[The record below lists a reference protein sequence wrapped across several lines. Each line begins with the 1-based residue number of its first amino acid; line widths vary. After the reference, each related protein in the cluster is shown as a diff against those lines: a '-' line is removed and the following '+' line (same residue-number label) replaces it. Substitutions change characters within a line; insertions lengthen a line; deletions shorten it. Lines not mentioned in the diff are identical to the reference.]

1 MSLEGQ
7 QTAVTSERRRPATS
21 ERKGQTRKA
30 APKVVVLPQTLTVK
44 RLAEL
49 TRISPIDAIKQLMR
63 NGIMASMNQVIDFE
77 VATLVTSAFGVRVKP
92 EEGGAAAP
100 SASVLLESFDGE
112 IDSSKLV
119 VRSPVV
125 TILGHVDHGKTTL
138 LDTIRRSRVT
148 DSEVGGITQHI
159 GAYQVVYN
167 DREITFLDTPGHEAF
182 TAIRARGA
190 RVTDIAVLVV
200 AADDGMMPQTIE
212 ALDHA
217 KAANVP
223 VVVAINKMDR
233 PDADSDKVK
242 RQLAEQ
248 GLVVEEWGGDVIATP
263 ISAIQGDGIDD
274 LLENILVVSEISE
287 LKADPDRRASGVVIE
302 AKLDKSR
309 GALATVLVQNGT
321 LRVGDPTIAGTSWG
335 RIKAMTNDSG
345 RRVKEAAPSV
355 PVEVMGF
362 DSLPE
367 AGDVF
372 QVLPDERTV
381 RGIVVQRLREKESES
396 SGARAL
402 TLEEIYTRVKTGE
415 VKELNLV
422 IKGDVQGSIEAVC
435 SALERLENDR
445 VKVSILHA
453 GSGTITE
460 TDVLLASAS
469 KAIIIGFSTTT
480 QQGVER
486 LAEREGVEIR
496 HYNII
501 YRLIEDVEKALKGI
515 LESTY
520 TEVVQGHAAVRVIFS
535 VGRRNRIAGCMVSD
549 GRLTRGANVRV
560 IRGGEVIHNG
570 SISSIRHFKEEVN
583 EITTGFECGIGLAG
597 YTDFE
602 EGDVLETYRRE
613 RVSA

>member
-1 MSLEGQ
+1 MSLERQ
-7 QTAVTSERRRPATS
+7 QSAVTDEKRRPATS
-21 ERKGQTRKA
+21 ERRGQARKA

-92 EEGGAAAP
+92 EEERAAAP
-100 SASVLLESFDGE
+100 STSALLKAFDGE
-112 IDSSKLV
+112 IDASKLV

-159 GAYQVVYN
+159 GAYQVNYN
-167 DREITFLDTPGHEAF
+167 GKEITFLDTPGHEAF

-248 GLVVEEWGGDVIATP
+248 GLILEEWGGDVMATP

-274 LLENILVVSEISE
+274 LLENILVISEVSE
-287 LKADPDRRASGVVIE
+287 LKADPDRRATGVVIE

-309 GALATVLVQNGT
+309 GALATVLVRNGT
-321 LRVGDPTIAGTSWG
+321 LRVGDPMIAGTSWG
-335 RIKAMTNDSG
+335 RIKAMTNDLG
-345 RRVKEAAPSV
+345 KRVKEVAPSV
-355 PVEVMGF
+355 PAEVMGF

-381 RGIVVQRLREKESES
+381 RDIVVQRLREKELEN
-396 SGARAL
+396 SGGRAL

-422 IKGDVQGSIEAVC
+422 IKADVQGSIEAVC
-435 SALERLENDR
+435 SALERLESDR

-520 TEVVQGHAAVRVIFS
+520 TEVVQGHAEVRVTFS

-583 EITTGFECGIGLAG
+583 EITAGFECGIGLAG
-597 YTDFE
+597 YTAFE